1 MENGTEWLIPF
12 CRALIRE
19 VSPEIEDI
27 FKRVETLPSEEKTQL
42 VRKLI
47 ETLTTNEL
55 AVVLDEI
62 SSRLRRGE
70 GW

>member
-1 MENGTEWLIPF
+1 MENGTEGLIPIG
-12 CRALIRE
+12 RALRRE